1 MLTDKFFKPDPARKA
16 ASQLLAVVN
25 AAARQEDLYGPE
37 RTPDT
42 FDGRFQLLSLYA
54 ALAMR
59 RLRAA
64 PEAAKVGQEFS
75 DALFQ
80 SFDDGLREAGV
91 GDLAVPKQM
100 KKIAKAFY
108 GRLAAYD
115 AALTAGDGAA
125 LAGVLSRNIWDVED
139 APFAPALAQ
148 RVEGVAERLGAA
160 SPEALAEAH
169 LWQG

>member
-1 MLTDKFFKPDPARKA
+1 MDKFFRQDPVRQEAAR
-16 ASQLLAVVN
+16 LLAAVN
-25 AAARQEDLYGPE
+25 AAARQEDLYGPD

-64 PEAAKVGQEFS
+64 PEAAKLGQEFS

-100 KKIAKAFY
+100 KKIARAFY
-108 GRLAAYD
+108 GRLTAYD
-115 AALTAGDGAA
+115 AALTAQDAPA

-139 APFAPALAQ
+139 APFAATLAN
-148 RVEGVAERLGAA
+148 RIEAVATRLGETP
-160 SPEALAEAH
+160 PEGLTEGR

>member
-1 MLTDKFFKPDPARKA
+1 MLRDKFFKPDPIRQEAAR
-16 ASQLLAVVN
+16 LLAVVN

-59 RLRAA
+59 RLRAT
-64 PEAAKVGQEFS
+64 PEAAKLGQEFS

-115 AALTAGDGAA
+115 AALTAQDAPA

-139 APFAPALAQ
+139 APFAAALAR
-148 RVEGVAERLGAA
+148 RVGAVAARLGAVA
-160 SPEALAEAH
+160 PEGLAEAQ

>member
-1 MLTDKFFKPDPARKA
+1 MDKFFKPDPVRQEAAR
-16 ASQLLAVVN
+16 LLTAVS
-25 AAARQEDLYGPE
+25 AAARQEDLYGPD
-37 RTPDT
+37 RVPDT

-64 PEAAKVGQEFS
+64 PEAAKLGQHFS

-115 AALTAGDGAA
+115 AALTAEDSGA

-139 APFAPALAQ
+139 APFASALAG
-148 RVEGVAERLGAA
+148 RVAGAA
-160 SPEALAEAH
+160 ARLSETAPAGLVEPQ